1 MFLYLNAWRCG
12 KYIIT
17 LPFQFGWSNYKVYIT
32 MNVVSKTCD
41 ESRFGLYVSP
51 EVKVVLFQFEGVL
64 CGSVTGSGHDDF
76 TVGGEYD
83 L

>member
-1 MFLYLNAWRCG
+1 M
-12 KYIIT
+12 
-17 LPFQFGWSNYKVYIT
+17 KVVFNSAAASGAAFSGFYA
-32 MNVVSKTCD
+32 
-41 ESRFGLYVSP
+41 SP
-51 EVKVVLFQFEGVL
+51 EVRVVYFTPEGFL